1 MLKRILLVLVFILLV
16 VLATAFTVLNAGT
29 AQLNLYLYSVEA
41 PISILVFVCL
51 VIGAL
56 LGLVAAAGT
65 VLKRG
70 HEIRRLKKKLATC
83 EEEVLN
89 LRNIPIKDRH

>member
-1 MLKRILLVLVFILLV
+1 MLKRIFLVVLFVLLV
-16 VLATAFTVLNAGT
+16 VIATSFTVLNAGSV
-29 AQLNLYLYSVEA
+29 QLNLYLYSVEA
-41 PISILVFVCL
+41 PVSILIFLCL

-56 LGLVAAAGT
+56 LGLIAGAGA

-70 HEIRRLKKKLATC
+70 HEIRRLKRKLATC